1 MLFIV
6 TFDTNVVVRLDK
18 QFVRLKL
25 FVIFISFKFMLR
37 YLTIDLQYI
46 MPRYYKTIK
55 TFFFDMVIVETDY
68 TQK

>member
-55 TFFFDMVIVETDY
+55 TIFFDMVIVKTDY
-68 TQK
+68 IQK

>member
-1 MLFIV
+1 
-6 TFDTNVVVRLDK
+6 
-18 QFVRLKL
+18 
-25 FVIFISFKFMLR
+25 MLR

-55 TFFFDMVIVETDY
+55 TIFFDMVIVETDY